1 MKASDDVCLSMPE
14 MKSRKAGCPHSA
26 HIRHQ
31 KPEKSKKKHDFETK
45 RGRRPCWLISKMR
58 RPLFLADQPG
68 ALQRQMQSIDKIL

>member
-58 RPLFLADQPG
+58 RPLSLFG
-68 ALQRQMQSIDKIL
+68 RVYVR